1 MRTELVDVHQAA
13 DKLRGVVW
21 ANEPV
26 STLEGSLVALSQILV
41 AFLMPDFFGGG
52 LLVVALDVI
61 LIGMYLLLTYEAGR
75 EPDRRSAPRRA
86 ATRLWNRSWKVWE
99 NFRR

>member
-1 MRTELVDVHQAA
+1 
-13 DKLRGVVW
+13 
-21 ANEPV
+21 
-26 STLEGSLVALSQILV
+26 